1 MQNHLDDIDPK
12 KVNYLANY
20 NGDTCFV
27 FVFFVPEE
35 IRIMSLDLLP
45 PEVQ

>member
-1 MQNHLDDIDPK
+1 MVIL
-12 KVNYLANY
+12 VL
-20 NGDTCFV
+20 
-27 FVFFVPEE
+27 FFVVVVPAE